1 MQKNQPLKDEDADVQ
16 KNIEHKYDVTDF
28 YWDPKDSPVVVG
40 LCTNKH
46 FENTTFAVIGVSR
59 QCFCE
64 MIRCERIRHMIIF
77 SGSTCALSWFFE
89 HIAFIFRRVGCR
101 MSFCA
106 HGQWRI
112 LSPSRILLVLNLSSS
127 LLSGEGSETKGTLVE
142 LKALTQTRNARSTQF
157 GWASTRI

>member
-77 SGSTCALSWFFE
+77 SGSTCALSWFFKAYSVHFSE
-89 HIAFIFRRVGCR
+89 
-101 MSFCA
+101 S
-106 HGQWRI
+106 W
-112 LSPSRILLVLNLSSS
+112 LSNEFLRARPVANIEFVANF
-127 LLSGEGSETKGTLVE
+127 
-142 LKALTQTRNARSTQF
+142 ARSQF
-157 GWASTRI
+157 EFQPPVWRRG